1 MLQIALQSCSV
12 KWVKGTSGETATT
25 AMVER
30 LEVQDLTLGSAEMG
44 GEGKGG
50 QEGGG
55 KCGGADRGSR
65 YIAQHSTTVCTP
77 RTPTHSHLPGPA
89 AEEESLE

>member
-44 GEGKGG
+44 GEGKE
-50 QEGGG
+50 EGNG
-55 KCGGADRGSR
+55 
-65 YIAQHSTTVCTP
+65 
-77 RTPTHSHLPGPA
+77 
-89 AEEESLE
+89 EE

>member
-1 MLQIALQSCSV
+1 M

-55 KCGGADRGSR
+55 KCGGAHRGSQ
-65 YIAQHSTTVCTP
+65 YTTQL
-77 RTPTHSHLPGPA
+77 HSHSPGPA
-89 AEEESLE
+89 DEEESLE